1 MKLNEKLEYLL
12 MRNHV
17 SKIEFAKSVGIT
29 HRAFYYYL
37 TDNRTPRKDI
47 LQRIADKLGVTP
59 EFLTDDN
66 ADLELSAD
74 ERFIKT
80 LLDSG
85 KSNSGAVKFLE
96 ESKGL
101 FAGNSISDE
110 DKEFLIK
117 CLNEIYLDSRKNGK
131 SGKSGKS
138 GKNGKK

>member
-12 MRNHV
+12 ARKRV
-17 SKIEFAKSVGIT
+17 SKTEFAQSVGIT
-29 HRAFYYYL
+29 YRAFFYYL
-37 TDNRTPRKDI
+37 TGERKPRKDI
-47 LQRIADKLGVTP
+47 LRRIADNLDVTA
-59 EFLTDDN
+59 EFLADDN
-66 ADLELSAD
+66 AELELTAD

-85 KSNSGAVKFLE
+85 KSSAGAIKFFE

-117 CLNEIYLDSRKNGK
+117 CLNEIYLDSRKN
-131 SGKSGKS
+131 SGNNEEK
-138 GKNGKK
+138 